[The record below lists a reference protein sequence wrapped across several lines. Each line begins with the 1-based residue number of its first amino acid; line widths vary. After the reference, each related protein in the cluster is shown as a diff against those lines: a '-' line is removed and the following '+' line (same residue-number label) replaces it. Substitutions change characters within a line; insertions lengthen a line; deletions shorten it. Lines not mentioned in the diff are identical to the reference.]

1 MSRVKKIKRVR
12 EKLENGQMLEFQE
25 KRLLCNEL
33 MTREPRMEKLIVK
46 WFTEEDYRTVLR
58 YKVGDGVIGGKACGV
73 LLARKLIEEKLP
85 EYESLLLPH
94 HSWFIGSD
102 VFAEYLWEETFSERT
117 KGEFRELLKHL
128 GQDPYVVRSSSTL
141 EDGFDHAFT
150 GKYESVFC
158 TNQGDETERIEEL
171 KAAVFRVYKSV
182 WNESAVEYRRTRGLT
197 HTDERMALLV
207 QRVEG
212 MPMGSYYLPLAA
224 GMGCSYNPYKWM
236 EEMNPEAG
244 MLRIVAGLGTR
255 AVERTPGDYP
265 RLIALDR
272 ARGNLYSSAGERH
285 KYSQRQVDVLD
296 LKTAAHKTIWLE
308 ELLPL
313 LPERGKK
320 LILSHDTD
328 AEQRLQEMGRY
339 RPVFFADCQ
348 GIAYD
353 DGFIQMMQRILKMLE
368 REYGRPVDIEFAM
381 EPGEDGRIH
390 LNLFQCRPL
399 RQVAEQKFVM
409 PEGREEE
416 VLFDVRRTSMWRSK
430 EEKLDFIVW
439 VDPQKYYDCPYA
451 RKPEVANVIGLIN
464 QYFNKQSKQ
473 LLLLTP
479 GRCGTS
485 SPELGVPVKYA
496 DVSCFSAICEVA
508 YSKAGYNPSL
518 SYGSHM
524 FQELVEADIYYGA
537 INENSKTKIYRPEYL
552 NAFRDV
558 FPKLWPDKAEFEGL
572 IRVFDVSENRARLL
586 LDAREGRAVCRI
598 EPEKK

>member
-1 MSRVKKIKRVR
+1 MSRVKEIIRVR
-12 EKLENGQMLEFQE
+12 EKLESGQTLEFQE

-339 RPVFFADCQ
+339 RPVLFADCQ

-368 REYGRPVDIEFAM
+368 GEYGRPVDIEFAM

-430 EEKLDFIVW
+430 EERLDFIVW

-464 QYFNKQSKQ
+464 QYFSKQSKQ

-537 INENSKTKIYRPEYL
+537 INENSKTKIYGPEYL
-552 NAFRDV
+552 NTFRDV
-558 FPKLWPDKAEFEGL
+558 FPKLWPDKAEFEGM

-586 LDAREGRAVCRI
+586 LDAREGRAVCLI

>member
-1 MSRVKKIKRVR
+1 MSRVKEIKRVR
-12 EKLENGQMLEFQE
+12 EKLESGQTLEFQE

-46 WFTEEDYRTVLR
+46 WFTEEDYRMVLR
-58 YKVGDGVIGGKACGV
+58 YKIGDGVIGGKACGV

-296 LKTAAHKTIWLE
+296 LKAAAHKTIWLE

-368 REYGRPVDIEFAM
+368 GEYGRPVDIEFAM

>member
-1 MSRVKKIKRVR
+1 MSRVKEIKRVR
-12 EKLENGQMLEFQE
+12 EKLESGQTLEFQE

-58 YKVGDGVIGGKACGV
+58 YKIGDGVIGGKACGV

-212 MPMGSYYLPLAA
+212 MPMGSYYLP
-224 GMGCSYNPYKWM
+224 YKWM

-308 ELLPL
+308 ELMPL

-339 RPVFFADCQ
+339 RPVLFADCQ

-353 DGFIQMMQRILKMLE
+353 NGFIQMMQRILKMLE
-368 REYGRPVDIEFAM
+368 GEYGRPVDIEFAM

-430 EEKLDFIVW
+430 EERLDFIVW

-464 QYFNKQSKQ
+464 QYFSKQSKQ

-552 NAFRDV
+552 NTFRDV
-558 FPKLWPDKAEFEGL
+558 FPKLWPDKAEFEGM

>member
-1 MSRVKKIKRVR
+1 MSRVKEIKRVR
-12 EKLENGQMLEFQE
+12 EKLESGQTLEFQE

-58 YKVGDGVIGGKACGV
+58 YKIGDGVIGGKACGV

-313 LPERGKK
+313 LPECGKK

-339 RPVFFADCQ
+339 RPVLFADCQ

-353 DGFIQMMQRILKMLE
+353 NGFIQMMQRILKMLE
-368 REYGRPVDIEFAM
+368 GEYGRPVDIEFAM

-430 EEKLDFIVW
+430 EERLDFIVW

-464 QYFNKQSKQ
+464 QYFSKQSKQ

-537 INENSKTKIYRPEYL
+537 INENSKTKIYRSEYL
-552 NAFRDV
+552 NTFRDV
-558 FPKLWPDKAEFEGL
+558 FPKLWPDKAEFEGM

>member
-1 MSRVKKIKRVR
+1 MSRMKEIKRVR
-12 EKLENGQMLEFQE
+12 EKLESGQTLEFQE

-58 YKVGDGVIGGKACGV
+58 YKIGDGVIGGKACGV

-339 RPVFFADCQ
+339 RPVLFADCQ

-353 DGFIQMMQRILKMLE
+353 DGFMQMMQRILKMLE
-368 REYGRPVDIEFAM
+368 GEYGRPVDIEFAM
-381 EPGEDGRIH
+381 EPGEDGRIY

-430 EEKLDFIVW
+430 EERLDFIVW

-464 QYFNKQSKQ
+464 QYFSKQSKQ

-552 NAFRDV
+552 NTFRDV
-558 FPKLWPDKAEFEGL
+558 FPKLWPDKAEFEGM